1 MRKYIAYYL
10 GLTWVASVPMIYFFV
25 APDFVE
31 SQTTQILV
39 TIFLAIWMGAAS
51 IAMYREINHTELE

>member
-1 MRKYIAYYL
+1 
-10 GLTWVASVPMIYFFV
+10 MIYFFV

-39 TIFLAIWMGAAS
+39 TIFLAIWMGAAT